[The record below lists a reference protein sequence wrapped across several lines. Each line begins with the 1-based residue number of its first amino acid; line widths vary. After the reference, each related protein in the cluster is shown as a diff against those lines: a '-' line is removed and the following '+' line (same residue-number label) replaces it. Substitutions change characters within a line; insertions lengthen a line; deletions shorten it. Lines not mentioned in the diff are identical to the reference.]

1 MSKERIRSACDLLS
15 ANSPPLTKLPTS
27 QSSKLSVPLNTK
39 NTYSV
44 NQVDII
50 DLTISDDDDDGNVQV
65 QAGICMKS
73 TTQIKAEE
81 TQLSAE
87 GGMRQPSLA
96 YHASNHSCAGLREL
110 LDTLSAKEREGLAR
124 DVKVYTPGM
133 KVHPFLPML
142 CPSCTH
148 TLTECWS
155 YVSTSQQLEK
165 TNNAQF
171 QGKILLRVQ
180 RQDHCNGCRKAWYA
194 NCSSFVHSFLTMT
207 PGYCIILNES
217 VLSLFRRIHIVYF
230 RTSVYDPQLFVPA
243 ILVRCKKRNYVQYE
257 YQRTEGIFRIREE
270 LLEYEE
276 ALAAEAKME
285 LARDAYTTGI
295 TKGSDTAQKLFEE
308 VYTWVHTK
316 YAEQIEKVNVKRARK
331 DSLERFE
338 TGRWSPSYGVQ
349 IVHLRS
355 T

>member
-15 ANSPPLTKLPTS
+15 AKSPLLTKLPTS
-27 QSSKLSVPLNTK
+27 QSSKLSVTLNTK

-50 DLTISDDDDDGNVQV
+50 DLTISDDDDDGNVQE
-65 QAGICMKS
+65 QAGIYMRS
-73 TTQIKAEE
+73 TKQNKTEE

-87 GGMRQPSLA
+87 DGMQQPSLA
-96 YHASNHSCAGLREL
+96 YHARNHLCADLHEL

-133 KVHPFLPML
+133 KVCPSLPMF
-142 CPSCTH
+142 CPPYTH
-148 TLTECWS
+148 MLIECWS
-155 YVSTSQQLEK
+155 YVSTSEQFQK

-171 QGKILLRVQ
+171 QGKVPLRIQ
-180 RQDHCNGCRKAWYA
+180 RQDHCHGCGEAWYA
-194 NCSSFVHSFLTMT
+194 DCSSFVQSFLTMT
-207 PGYCIILNES
+207 PGYSIILNES
-217 VLSLFRRIHIVYF
+217 VLSLFRRIHVVYF
-230 RTSVYDPQLFVPA
+230 RASVYDPQLFVPA

-257 YQRTEGIFRIREE
+257 HQRTEGIFRIREE
-270 LLEYEE
+270 LIEYEE

-285 LARDAYTTGI
+285 LAREAYTTGI
-295 TKGSDTAQKLFEE
+295 TKGSDTARKLFEE

-316 YAEQIEKVNVKRARK
+316 YAEQLEKFNVKRARK

-338 TGRWSPSYGVQ
+338 TGRWSSSGGVQ
-349 IVHLRS
+349 MVNLRS